1 MQHRRT
7 TLILSSVLL
16 LPLMIH
22 AQVTLQPWVE
32 RFGNTNGEQL
42 GKYVA
47 GITPSAN
54 LPHRAAISKVGSTG
68 IYQLQ
73 DSTQTTPQRI
83 FLGENLLTGDLN
95 NDGFKDVVVGK
106 TVNGYDTVFIY
117 WGTVSGIDTLNPLK
131 IPSENQN
138 DTFKPGCI
146 DDINNDGYAD
156 LTCIA
161 PAYPNQLGYGKVYF
175 YLGPMISAVA
185 TDTLVGSGVLDR
197 LGGGCA
203 LGDLNNDGFSDLI
216 LRGSHNPPTGSSY
229 SYVNIYWGVGIDTLH
244 LALGLQMRTD
254 VAANPGLAC
263 FDANGDAKDDLLW
276 AIQDSQATR
285 INVHFGRTAFDTIPD
300 LQLQNP
306 GVGTFGS
313 VIINGGDMN
322 GDGYNDIVVGCPRS
336 SITSGS
342 VLVYGG
348 GPSIDRFVDAA
359 RSFGSES
366 GFGTS
371 VSGLGDINGDGF
383 ADIIVGAPHD
393 PFFNDR
399 GYWGIFKG
407 DSTIR
412 VTSVAEP
419 QTVPLLFILEQA
431 YPNPFNPLTTIQY
444 ELRARAHVTLKV
456 YSLLGEEV
464 RTLVNQEQDAGAY
477 TLRFD
482 GKGLSAGTYFY
493 EINVNTAD
501 GKNQRSV
508 KKMILLAEEE
518 QQRQKEMKLELLTR
532 ARAGDMAAAEAMHRI
547 HRAETPAWL
556 HPFMEQPEQY
566 RQMIPD
572 SAMDDWLRRNLT
584 IKATQAEERSKP

>member
-54 LPHRAAISKVGSTG
+54 LPYKAAVSKVGSTG
-68 IYQLQ
+68 IYRLNSPSDTSVQQ
-73 DSTQTTPQRI
+73 V

-95 NDGFKDVVVGK
+95 NDGFKDVVVSK
-106 TVNGYDTVFIY
+106 TVNNYDTVFIY
-117 WGTVSGIDTLNPLK
+117 WGTSTGIDTLNPLK
-131 IPSENQN
+131 IPGETQY
-138 DTFKPGCI
+138 DGLKPGCI
-146 DDINNDGYAD
+146 GDVNNDGYID
-156 LTCIA
+156 LICTA

-175 YLGPMISAVA
+175 HLGPMISSIAN
-185 TDTLVGSGVLDR
+185 DTLVGSGILDR
-197 LGGGCA
+197 LGGGSV
-203 LGDLNNDGFSDLI
+203 LGDLNDDGFNDLI

-229 SYVNIYWGVGIDTLH
+229 SYVNIYWGVGPDTLN
-244 LALGLQMRTD
+244 LVLGLQMRTD

-263 FDANGDAKDDLLW
+263 FDANGDGVDDFLW

-285 INVHFGRTAFDTIPD
+285 INVHFGRTTFDTIPD

-313 VIINGGDMN
+313 VIINGDDMN
-322 GDGYNDIVVGCPRS
+322 GDGFNDVVVGCPRS

-348 GPSIDRFVDAA
+348 GPKFDRFVDAA

-371 VSGLGDINGDGF
+371 VSGLTDVNGDGL
-383 ADIIVGAPHD
+383 ADVIIGAPHD

-407 DSTIR
+407 DSAITVTTVSERATIPE
-412 VTSVAEP
+412 VF
-419 QTVPLLFILEQA
+419 LLEQA
-431 YPNPFNPLTTIQY
+431 YPNPFNPTTTIG
-444 ELRARAHVTLKV
+444 
-456 YSLLGEEV
+456 YSLNFSGQVKLVVFDQLGQNIG
-464 RTLVNQEQDAGAY
+464 TLVDGSQSPGRYETQ
-477 TLRFD
+477 FD
-482 GKGLSAGTYFY
+482 GHKYASGVYYYRMTVQL
-493 EINVNTAD
+493 NTGGVFTD
-501 GKNQRSV
+501 TKRMV
-508 KKMILLAEEE
+508 L
-518 QQRQKEMKLELLTR
+518 
-532 ARAGDMAAAEAMHRI
+532 
-547 HRAETPAWL
+547 
-556 HPFMEQPEQY
+556 
-566 RQMIPD
+566 
-572 SAMDDWLRRNLT
+572 
-584 IKATQAEERSKP
+584 IK